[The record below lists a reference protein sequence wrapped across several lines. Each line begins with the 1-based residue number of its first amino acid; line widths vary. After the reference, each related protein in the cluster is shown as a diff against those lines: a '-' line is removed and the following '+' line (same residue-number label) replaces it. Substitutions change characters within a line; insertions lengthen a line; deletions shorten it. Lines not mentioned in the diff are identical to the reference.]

1 MAKIGEDRKGEVEKF
16 MLNFTWSNNV
26 TRYFISLQCSGHS
39 ILWRFYRVCCSWQGC
54 GSKVSVS
61 CLMLNQRFIPIG
73 VERISTDVRAVCFVW
88 FCACSVQHLA
98 LLQKRVGYAVN
109 QVKHKRC
116 WFLLT
121 NQVAKPG
128 NTSRVVGRVIFPA
141 LAIGFKFSRAKP
153 RFHVCHVFPWLPPTA
168 FCHSSWLASYRDRL
182 VHLLGLVSRPKF
194 WTALFANSS

>member
-16 MLNFTWSNNV
+16 MLKFTWSNSV

-61 CLMLNQRFIPIG
+61 CLMLNQRFIPTG
-73 VERISTDVRAVCFVW
+73 VEQISTDVRAVCFVW

-109 QVKHKRC
+109 QSKHQKMLVS
-116 WFLLT
+116 F
-121 NQVAKPG
+121 NQSGCKTRQYQSCCRA
-128 NTSRVVGRVIFPA
+128 RH
-141 LAIGFKFSRAKP
+141 FSRA
-153 RFHVCHVFPWLPPTA
+153 CHWFQVFP
-168 FCHSSWLASYRDRL
+168 R
-182 VHLLGLVSRPKF
+182 
-194 WTALFANSS
+194 